1 MKIVKRIS
9 LDSLLLALALVLS
22 LAESLYMPSLF
33 IPGVKLGLANIVILF
48 SIYILKFYD
57 SFAIT
62 ILRVFIV
69 SLLSGNIFQMGF
81 FMSLLG
87 ALLSLLSMFILKLI
101 FKEKLSVIFISI
113 IGSLMHISGQ
123 IIIALIY
130 LENLAIL
137 YYFPIIAII
146 SILTGFVIGIA
157 VRKIKSNQN
166 FMSYINEKIL

>member
-9 LDSLLLALALVLS
+9 LDALLLAFALVLS

-48 SIYILKFYD
+48 TIYILKFYD
-57 SFAIT
+57 GFIIT
-62 ILRVFIV
+62 IVRIFIV

-87 ALLSLLSMFILKLI
+87 AFLSLISMFLLKL
-101 FKEKLSVIFISI
+101 FFQKKLSVIFISI
-113 IGSLMHISGQ
+113 IGSLMHVSGQ

-130 LENLAIL
+130 LENIAIL
-137 YYFPIIAII
+137 YYYPLIAII
-146 SILTGFVIGIA
+146 SLLSGFVIGI
-157 VRKIKSNQN
+157 VTRKILNNQN
-166 FMSYINEKIL
+166 LIAYLHRLI

>member
-1 MKIVKRIS
+1 
-9 LDSLLLALALVLS
+9 
-22 LAESLYMPSLF
+22 
-33 IPGVKLGLANIVILF
+33 
-48 SIYILKFYD
+48 
-57 SFAIT
+57 
-62 ILRVFIV
+62 
-69 SLLSGNIFQMGF
+69 
-81 FMSLLG
+81 MSLLG
-87 ALLSLLSMFILKLI
+87 ALFSLFSMFILKLI

-130 LENLAIL
+130 LENPAIL
-137 YYFPIIAII
+137 YYFPIIALI